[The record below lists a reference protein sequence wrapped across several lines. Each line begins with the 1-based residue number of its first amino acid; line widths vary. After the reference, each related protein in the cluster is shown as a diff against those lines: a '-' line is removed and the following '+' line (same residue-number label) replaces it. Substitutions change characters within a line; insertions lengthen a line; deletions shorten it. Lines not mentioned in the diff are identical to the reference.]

1 MISPENRSGT
11 EWFWQRSA
19 IRDIVQLMND
29 SPTESAVGTVHA
41 GGPVEDRFCTV
52 PMAAAERL
60 GFLLA
65 AVGGGIDELAQGPL
79 AELGLD
85 HHDYTVLAILA
96 VDGPGAQSDIAKL
109 MNKAPGV
116 IVAAVD
122 QLESKGFVQR
132 QRDPADRR
140 RSRVTPTKAGL
151 KALAAADKVGDQL
164 AADAL
169 GGLSAAEIGSLHALL
184 KRGLGLE
191 P

>member
-1 MISPENRSGT
+1 MSGSATLTIVRSRMTMTWAIASTVSTSQGFLRTMIAPQNRSST

-29 SPTESAVGTVHA
+29 SPTESAVGTAHA

-85 HHDYTVLAILA
+85 HHDYTVLAI
-96 VDGPGAQSDIAKL
+96 
-109 MNKAPGV
+109 
-116 IVAAVD
+116 
-122 QLESKGFVQR
+122 
-132 QRDPADRR
+132 
-140 RSRVTPTKAGL
+140 
-151 KALAAADKVGDQL
+151 
-164 AADAL
+164 
-169 GGLSAAEIGSLHALL
+169 
-184 KRGLGLE
+184 
-191 P
+191 